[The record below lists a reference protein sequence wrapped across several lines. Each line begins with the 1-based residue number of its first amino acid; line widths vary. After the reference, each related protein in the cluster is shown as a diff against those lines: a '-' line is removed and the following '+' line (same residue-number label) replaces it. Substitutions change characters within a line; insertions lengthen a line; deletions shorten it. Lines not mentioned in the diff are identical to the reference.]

1 MEGEEDLLCK
11 GGEDRRVILPQES
24 VGEEIVLV
32 EGEED
37 LLCKGGE
44 DVRALLS
51 QELVGEGIVLVEC
64 EEDLFCKGGEDERAG
79 SCQTGI
85 PFPQIV
91 SAVSHLQHSLTLCLG
106 PSSLSFYTVW

>member
-1 MEGEEDLLCK
+1 MEDEEDLLCK

-44 DVRALLS
+44 DVRALLP
-51 QELVGEGIVLVEC
+51 QESVGEGIVLVEC
-64 EEDLFCKGGEDERAG
+64 EEDLLCKGGEDERAG
-79 SCQTGI
+79 GCQTGI

-91 SAVSHLQHSLTLCLG
+91 SAVSHLQHSLTLCLD
-106 PSSLSFYTVW
+106 PSSISIYTLW